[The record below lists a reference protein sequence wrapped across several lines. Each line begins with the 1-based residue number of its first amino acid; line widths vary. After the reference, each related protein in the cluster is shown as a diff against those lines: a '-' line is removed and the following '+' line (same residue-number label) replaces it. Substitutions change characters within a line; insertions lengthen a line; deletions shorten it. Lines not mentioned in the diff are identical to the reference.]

1 MYILLILA
9 LVAGVLGDA
18 FDGLDALY
26 TRQYL
31 RGIPEMARKQ
41 AVEQKIERIYRVI
54 IQPLTLAAIKGETK
68 YAYSMSSGEAQG
80 EAAMDYLNDEL
91 LEGLKEKFPECAV
104 SYQEG
109 WVKTAR
115 GVKEY
120 RKGILIDWS

>member
-9 LVAGVLGDA
+9 LVAGVLGD
-18 FDGLDALY
+18 GPY
-26 TRQYL
+26 SRQYL
-31 RGIPEMARKQ
+31 RGLPEIMRKQ
-41 AVEQKIERIYRVI
+41 AVDQKIQRVYQSI
-54 IQPLTLAAIKGETK
+54 LQPLSQAAIKGETK
-68 YAYSMSSGEAQG
+68 YAYSMSSGESYN
-80 EAAMDYLNDEL
+80 EAAMDYLNDEI

-109 WVKTAR
+109 WVKTPR

>member
-9 LVAGVLGDA
+9 LATGVLGDA

-41 AVEQKIERIYRVI
+41 AVQKKIESMYLYI

-68 YAYSMSSGEAQG
+68 YAYSMSSGESYS
-80 EAAMDYLNDEL
+80 EAAIDYLNDEV

-109 WVKTAR
+109 WVNTPR